1 MHRIIAC
8 NKWLYN
14 IKIKESSKCNFC
26 EAEDNLLHFFFYCKN
41 TEMFW
46 HSFFNWWH
54 RTSDVNIEETL
65 EEHMLFGYPGNSDID
80 LVLNFCIL
88 LGKWYIFT
96 IKMQEKNSIDFY
108 EYLVQLKQRL
118 LIEKEI
124 CTKQD
129 NPQASYKWDVIY
141 ENL

>member
-1 MHRIIAC
+1 
-8 NKWLYN
+8 
-14 IKIKESSKCNFC
+14 
-26 EAEDNLLHFFFYCKN
+26 
-41 TEMFW
+41 
-46 HSFFNWWH
+46 
-54 RTSDVNIEETL
+54 
-65 EEHMLFGYPGNSDID
+65 MLFGYPGNSDLD

-141 ENL
+141 ESL